1 MNIGIDIGGTKTSIG
16 LVDKTGAIILEQTF
30 PTCAENPAGFVEIIA
45 DWTKQLCQ
53 TAGIN
58 FDEVQSMGAG
68 VPGTVDFA
76 TGDVVYCPNISWF
89 DVPMGKLFASAF
101 GRTILVS
108 QDSRN
113 AALGELLFGAGKGF
127 SDFMCITIG
136 TGIGCGIVIG
146 GRVFHGG
153 MNTAGEL
160 GHISIVRDGIDCNC
174 GNKGCLESYASG
186 NAIFERAFAVK
197 PNAFS
202 GRPQKCETV
211 FELAYQ
217 GDSDMLTVIEQSVED
232 LAFGLANAVAIL
244 SPQAILISGGVS
256 EHHDLVIR
264 PLEEKIYHYG
274 YYSWTH
280 AKKLKVLPA
289 MLGKSAP
296 MVGAAF
302 LETQL
307 SLALG

>member
-16 LVDKTGAIILEQTF
+16 LVDQTGAIILEHVH
-30 PTCAENPAGFVEIIA
+30 PTCAEKPADFVEMIV
-45 DWTKQLCQ
+45 DWTKELCQ
-53 TAGIN
+53 TAHVN
-58 FDEVQSMGAG
+58 FNEVQSVGAG

-76 TGDVVYCPNISWF
+76 TGHVVFCPNIGWF
-89 DVPMGKLFASAF
+89 DVPMGKLLASAF
-101 GRTILVS
+101 GRPVLVS

-113 AALGELLFGAGKGF
+113 AALGELLFGAGKGY

-160 GHISIVRDGIDCNC
+160 GHLPIVRDGVDCNC

-186 NAIFERAFAVK
+186 NAIFERAFALK
-197 PNAFS
+197 PNAFT
-202 GRPQKCETV
+202 GRPHKCETV

-217 GDSDMLTVIEQSVED
+217 GDPDMLTVIKQSVDD
-232 LAFGLANAVAIL
+232 LAFGLAGAVAIL

-256 EHHDLVIR
+256 EHRELVIQ
-264 PLEEKIYHYG
+264 PLEERIYHYG
-274 YYSWTH
+274 YYSWKH

-289 MLGKSAP
+289 KLGKSAP

-302 LETQL
+302 LESQL
-307 SLALG
+307 